1 MSLVTLAE
9 FKAGIYHEANRSF
22 TDDQITQALSIG
34 EDSFYS
40 QTDRHDLGYWIEAR
54 QLAVKLHSTGTT
66 SLRCPYPVLALVS
79 VTDDGTDILDSVTFN
94 GHFIFY
100 NDSKFGEVPNAI
112 EETQFGTVLVTAK
125 FGDPSDKIVRDD
137 DLVPT
142 IPWDVKDCIMR
153 MAWHQL
159 RREVVS
165 SHQASSRDTKPSK
178 ETRTDMS
185 RDSQIRQCINTW
197 KVVEMS
203 GMWDF
208 R

>member
-9 FKAGIYHEANRSF
+9 FKAGIYYDADRSF

-40 QTDRHDLGYWIEAR
+40 QTGRHTLGYWIEAR

-79 VTDDGTDILDSVTFN
+79 VTDDGADILSSVTFN
-94 GHFIFY
+94 GNFLFY
-100 NDSKFGEVPNAI
+100 NTSKFGVVPGAV
-112 EETQFGTVLVTAK
+112 EDTQFGTILVTAK
-125 FGDPSDKIVRDD
+125 FGDPSDKIIRAE
-137 DLVPT
+137 DLTPA
-142 IPWDVKDCIMR
+142 IPWDVKDCLMR
-153 MAWHQL
+153 MAWHQM

-165 SHQASSRDTKPSK
+165 THQASSRDSKPSK

-185 RDSQIRQCINTW
+185 RDSQIRQCIDTW
-197 KVVEMS
+197 TVKEIS
-203 GMWDF
+203 GSFDF